1 MPLTALLR
9 NQAPTPFFGVP
20 AVLELLDRD
29 GGLVATVASKR
40 FSLQPGRARTRTIA
54 RDVPGALPPG
64 LYRFRLGV
72 GAPIDDGASFCV
84 LKQ

>member
-1 MPLTALLR
+1 M
-9 NQAPTPFFGVP
+9 PFFGVP

-54 RDVPGALPPG
+54 RDVPGALPTG

-84 LKQ
+84 LKVE